1 MVHVKAILSTDDT
14 GNVNLSEYL
23 YWPRQPPDLSMG
35 SRKGQQGLGESEQ
48 GLVVL
53 SILSQ
58 DLENET
64 LVKSVDDPQVK
75 GEGTLLML

>member
-1 MVHVKAILSTDDT
+1 MS
-14 GNVNLSEYL
+14 
-23 YWPRQPPDLSMG
+23 

-53 SILSQ
+53 SILSH

-64 LVKSVDDPQVK
+64 LVKFVDDPQLK
-75 GEGTLLML
+75 GEGTADAVMAKLCSRGALVNLRNGLTGAMWSHQR